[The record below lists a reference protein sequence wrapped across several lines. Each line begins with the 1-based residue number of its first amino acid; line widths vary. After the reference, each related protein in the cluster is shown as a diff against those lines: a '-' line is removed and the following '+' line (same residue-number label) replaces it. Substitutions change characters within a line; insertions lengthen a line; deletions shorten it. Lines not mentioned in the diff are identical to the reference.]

1 MVINIDGE
9 YLNRPNVLGSSL
21 FDMERVEVLRGPQ
34 CTLYG
39 RDSTGGAIN
48 FITCKPGKDLAVD
61 ASASYGNYK
70 AVRAD
75 AGVAVPLGDI
85 AAVRVSGYQVGGFY
99 FKGVIN
105 GESGF
110 FVGPISPP
118 GGAGP
123 PDAFQWRLMPS
134 QLRFT
139 TFAPTV
145 RSIAR
150 PGWKANSITVRM
162 AISKHCPCKRKPTG

>member
-9 YLNRPNVLGSSL
+9 YFDHLNMLCSSL
-21 FDMERVEVLRGPQ
+21 FDMVRVEMLRGPQ

-39 RDSTGGAIN
+39 RNSTSGAIN

-61 ASASYGNYK
+61 ASASYDNYK

-105 GESGF
+105 RESGF
-110 FVGPISPP
+110 FVGPISQP
-118 GGAGP
+118 GGAGL

-139 TFAPTV
+139 IFAPTV
-145 RSIAR
+145 RSGAR
-150 PGWKANSITVRM
+150 PGWKANSITART